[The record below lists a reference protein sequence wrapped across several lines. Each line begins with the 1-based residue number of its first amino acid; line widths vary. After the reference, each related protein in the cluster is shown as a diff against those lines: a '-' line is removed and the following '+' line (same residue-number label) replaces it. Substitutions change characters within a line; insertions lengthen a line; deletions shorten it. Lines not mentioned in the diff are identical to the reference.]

1 MSSSSRKIFAHS
13 KNKETSRLNLCEGSI
28 IKNLLLFALP
38 MMAGNLL
45 QQIYNLADT
54 IIVGRFL
61 GASALAAVGSAYTL
75 MTFLTSLIIGLCMGS
90 GALLSS
96 WAGAKK
102 MEAFKEDLFLS
113 FVFIFI
119 VSILINILVYTYMD
133 AILAALAIPQEVYGL
148 MKSYITIVFFGLVF
162 IFLYNFFAYVQ
173 RALGNSMAPLYF
185 LGASSLFNIALDLY
199 FVCILQLGVQG
210 AALATVLSQMLCAV
224 GLALYTIFQKK
235 DLFVWPKK
243 IRFERLLFII
253 QNDIFS
259 GLQQSV
265 MNLGILMIQ
274 GLVNTFGTIIMAA
287 FAAAVKI
294 DTLAYMPAQEFGNA
308 YSLFVSANYGAN
320 KTERITKGTK
330 LSFGISIVFCLCVSL
345 FIWSFASNLMS
356 IFVDANST
364 EIIEQGALYLRIEGS
379 FYFGIGILFLWYGYF
394 RAVQKG
400 QISLLLTI
408 VSLGTRVLL
417 SYAFAHRSAF
427 GVTIIWASIPIG
439 WILADLAGLILYL
452 KEGKKY
458 DSTKRTAA
466 TSRAGVS

>member
-1 MSSSSRKIFAHS
+1 MSSSSRKIFARS
-13 KNKETSRLNLCEGSI
+13 KNKEPGSLSLCEGSI

-96 WAGAKK
+96 WTGAKK
-102 MEAFKEDLFLS
+102 IEAFKEDLFLS

-119 VSILINILVYTYMD
+119 VSILINILVYMYMD

-148 MKSYITIVFFGLVF
+148 MKSYVSIVFFGLVF

-173 RALGNSMAPLYF
+173 RALGNSIAPLYF
-185 LGASSLFNIALDLY
+185 LGVSSVLNIGLDLY

-210 AALATVLSQMLCAV
+210 AALATVLAQVLCAV

-235 DLFVWPKK
+235 DLFEKPKK

-294 DTLAYMPAQEFGNA
+294 DTLAYCLHRNLAMPILC
-308 YSLFVSANYGAN
+308 LFRPIMEPIKQSALR
-320 KTERITKGTK
+320 KER
-330 LSFGISIVFCLCVSL
+330 SFLLES
-345 FIWSFASNLMS
+345 ASR
-356 IFVDANST
+356 FV
-364 EIIEQGALYLRIEGS
+364 
-379 FYFGIGILFLWYGYF
+379 
-394 RAVQKG
+394 
-400 QISLLLTI
+400 
-408 VSLGTRVLL
+408 
-417 SYAFAHRSAF
+417 YAFRC
-427 GVTIIWASIPIG
+427 
-439 WILADLAGLILYL
+439 
-452 KEGKKY
+452 
-458 DSTKRTAA
+458 
-466 TSRAGVS
+466 